1 MPSLTMGR
9 SPIWSHRTER
19 ELWFVLESNGKEAQ
33 ERLFGWSVGW
43 FLGVLFCF
51 LLFVC
56 FEQDG
61 PNLF

>member
-51 LLFVC
+51 FAFCLF
-56 FEQDG
+56 
-61 PNLF
+61 